1 MTHRK
6 RNEKGAV
13 LLEHALVFLL
23 FFVVLYGIMEF
34 GRIVY
39 LYNSLAGATRG
50 AARFAIV
57 HGSRSTAP
65 ATNDD
70 IRARL
75 LQWGIGFDPT
85 ALTVNTTWSPNNAPG
100 SRVRIDSSYNISLMT
115 GLIYTAPL
123 RIVSRSEMVISQ

>member
-75 LQWGIGFDPT
+75 LQWGIAFDPA

-123 RIVSRSEMVISQ
+123 RTVSRSEMVISQ